1 MDYDDRLNFYY
12 GIVYID
18 LVVNKGTRNRDIQ
31 RECRQNYYLFCPTP
45 CITMAAFY
53 NGMKYDSLQAR
64 YEGHVGNR
72 NPILGIGHVAY
83 DEPQYDVEGRTGPGS
98 VSLNL
103 FL

>member
-1 MDYDDRLNFYY
+1 MQIGLFNLRPICIKIILSFLSNYD
-12 GIVYID
+12 
-18 LVVNKGTRNRDIQ
+18 
-31 RECRQNYYLFCPTP
+31 
-45 CITMAAFY
+45 TMASFY

-98 VSLNL
+98 VSLICFFNPNTSCYWHVLTIHYSYL
-103 FL
+103 FNY

>member
-1 MDYDDRLNFYY
+1 
-12 GIVYID
+12 
-18 LVVNKGTRNRDIQ
+18 
-31 RECRQNYYLFCPTP
+31 
-45 CITMAAFY
+45 MASFY

-72 NPILGIGHVAY
+72 NPILGTGHVAY